1 MPNSHS
7 NDLKR
12 PSDVAQQ
19 AGLMTLMTLLA
30 RGQRTGEIS
39 GGQVA
44 SRAKFRSNV
53 LPEWGL
59 AGNAAFIVAP
69 QSRTLGLNIGGRAF
83 MHSYDYH

>member
-19 AGLMTLMTLLA
+19 AGLLA
-30 RGQRTGEIS
+30 HGQRTGEIS

-59 AGNAAFIVAP
+59 AGNAAFIVASR
-69 QSRTLGLNIGGRAF
+69 SRTLGLNIGGRAF
-83 MHSYDYH
+83 VHSYDYH